1 MKQKHICTNKCVD
14 MSLPNYGADLYEN
27 KLKNSMST
35 DEMRLL
41 DEIATKSLVEDGY
54 LMLVSVH

>member
-1 MKQKHICTNKCVD
+1 